1 MNPNAPQPASLLALL
16 RSAIA
21 NRALITQITKRE
33 VVGRY
38 RGSVIGLGWSFL
50 NPLLMLAVFTFVFS
64 VVFKA
69 KWGVSMGGEE
79 EGKGMF
85 AVVLFVGL
93 IVHALFA
100 EILTRSPS
108 LILGN
113 VNYVKK
119 VIFPLEIL
127 PITAV
132 LSALFHT
139 AISLLVWLAAHVLLI
154 GVPGWQ
160 IIFLPLVLFPL
171 VLLSIGVAY
180 ILASLGVF
188 LRDISQTMGILAT
201 VLLFLSP
208 VFFPIERLPEQY
220 HSLFLANPLTFIIQ
234 QSREVLIW
242 KHVPDFAGL
251 LLYTAVASVVLLV
264 GFAWFQKTR
273 RGFADVL

>member
-1 MNPNAPQPASLLALL
+1 MNPNAPQPLSLLALL
-16 RSAIA
+16 RSFLGY
-21 NRALITQITKRE
+21 RALIAQITKRE

-38 RGSVIGLGWSFL
+38 RGSLIGIGWSFL

-64 VVFKA
+64 VVFQA
-69 KWGVSMGGEE
+69 KWGVALEGEE
-79 EGKGMF
+79 EGKGVF

-100 EILTRSPS
+100 EILTRSPA

-132 LSALFHT
+132 LSALFHA
-139 AISLLVWLAAHVLLI
+139 AISMVVWLAAHCLLI
-154 GVPGWQ
+154 GLPGWQ
-160 IIFLPLVLFPL
+160 IVFLPLVLLPLL
-171 VLLSIGVAY
+171 VLSLGVAY

-188 LRDISQTMGILAT
+188 LRDIGQTMGILAT

-220 HSLFLANPLTFIIQ
+220 QPLFLANPLTFIIQ
-234 QSREVLIW
+234 QAREVLIW
-242 KHVPDFAGL
+242 RGVPDFMGL
-251 LLYTAVASVVLLV
+251 LVYTGIAMVVLLV

-273 RGFADVL
+273 KGFADVL